1 VTTATE
7 IIITATPMATDATAI
22 RVIGLEKF
30 DLLRE
35 SIFFAIKISKLNIRN
50 FITLQK
56 YSKNRISMFKKFFIV
71 CILIGLNSFAFS
83 QKLAITTGK
92 DIYPK
97 DIKTGAEQT
106 ENYFPMLTG
115 KNIAVVANQTSMIKN
130 VHLVDSLLKA
140 GLKIKKVF
148 CPEHGFRGQAEAGEK
163 VGNVKDEKTGI
174 PVVSLYGKGY
184 KPQKKDLKGID
195 IIVFDIQDVGARF
208 YTYISTMT
216 YVMEACA
223 ENNITFLILDRPN
236 PNGFYVDGP
245 VLEKGY
251 KSFIGLHPVPIVHG
265 MTIAEYAKMVNGERW
280 LKDSLICK
288 LFYVL
293 VKGYDHTMY
302 YQLPVR
308 PSPNLPD
315 MRSIYLYPS
324 ICLLEGSKLSIGR
337 GTEKPFQ
344 LVGYPTLKGEVS
356 FTPKSLP
363 GFSLFPPLKDTLC
376 YGYDLGA
383 QAESIKQTKKLYLSF
398 ILKVY
403 KELPDKTGFFIS
415 SFNILAGNS
424 KLKEQIINGVSEED
438 IRKSWQ
444 PALDNYKTIRKKYLL
459 YKDFE

>member
-1 VTTATE
+1 
-7 IIITATPMATDATAI
+7 
-22 RVIGLEKF
+22 
-30 DLLRE
+30 
-35 SIFFAIKISKLNIRN
+35 
-50 FITLQK
+50 
-56 YSKNRISMFKKFFIV
+56 MFKKILIV
-71 CILIGLNSFAFS
+71 CFLIGLNTFTFS
-83 QKLAITTGK
+83 QKFTITNSR

-106 ENYFPMLTG
+106 ESYFSLLAG
-115 KNIAVVANQTSMIKN
+115 KNIAVVANQTSMIKD
-130 VHLVDSLLKA
+130 VHLVDSLVKA
-140 GLKIKKVF
+140 GFRIKKVF

-163 VGNVKDEKTGI
+163 VGNLTDKKTGI
-174 PVVSLYGKGY
+174 PIVSLYGKDY

-223 ENNITFLILDRPN
+223 ENNITFLVLDRPN
-236 PNGFYVDGP
+236 PNGFYIDGP

-251 KSFIGLHPVPIVHG
+251 KSFIGLHPVPVVHG
-265 MTIAEYAKMVNGERW
+265 MTIAEYAKMVNSEGW
-280 LKDSLICK
+280 LKDSLHCNLKYIT
-288 LFYVL
+288 

-315 MRSIYLYPS
+315 MKSIYLYPT
-324 ICLLEGSKLSIGR
+324 ICLLEGTKLSIGR

-344 LVGYPTLKGEVS
+344 LVGYPTLKGDIS

-363 GFSLFPPLKDTLC
+363 GFSLNPPLRDTLC
-376 YGYDLGA
+376 YGYDLGNE
-383 QAESIKQTKKLYLSF
+383 AESVKKSGKLYLSF
-398 ILKVY
+398 ILKIY
-403 KELPDKTGFFIS
+403 NEMPDKSGFFIS

-424 KLKEQIINGVSEED
+424 KLKEQIIKGVSEED